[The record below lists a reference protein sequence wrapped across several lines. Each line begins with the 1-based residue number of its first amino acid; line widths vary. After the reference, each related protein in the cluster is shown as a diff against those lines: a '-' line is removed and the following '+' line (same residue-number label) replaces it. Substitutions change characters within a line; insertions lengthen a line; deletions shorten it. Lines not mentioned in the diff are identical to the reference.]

1 METLPAE
8 LYGHICTFLRPS
20 DLTNFARA
28 STACLGPAR
37 WQLYKNVVLRND
49 SPWLSEVCSLLEGV
63 PGLKM
68 RVTSILVIT
77 VEDWAGGNDKISWL
91 NLDIFRGMQRL
102 YSISFIRLPCKSPE
116 NLQKMISGIY
126 WECRALKQ
134 LSFSEIPSDRLP
146 HNWSLSTID
155 TVYFP
160 ACPKLE
166 KVVYKSKPS
175 SGEFLPHDLRVSKHA
190 DEL

>member
-20 DLTNFARA
+20 DLANFARA

-37 WQLYKNVVLRND
+37 WHLYKNVVLRND
-49 SPWLSEVCSLLEGV
+49 SLWLSEVCSLLEGV

-68 RVTSILVIT
+68 QVASILVIT
-77 VEDWAGGNDKISWL
+77 VEDWAESNDKIPWP

-102 YSISFIRLPCKSPE
+102 CSISFIHLPCKSPE

-126 WECRALKQ
+126 RECRALKQ
-134 LSFSEIPSDRLP
+134 LSFSKIPSDALP
-146 HNWSLSTID
+146 HNWSLSTAD
-155 TVYFP
+155 MVYFG
-160 ACPKLE
+160 AFPKLE
-166 KVVYKSKPS
+166 KVVYKSKPA
-175 SGEFLPHDLRVSKHA
+175 SGEFLPPELRVNIHA
-190 DEL
+190 EEL

>member
-8 LYGHICTFLRPS
+8 LFCHICTFLRPS

-37 WQLYKNVVLRND
+37 WHLYKNVVLRND

-68 RVTSILVIT
+68 RVTFILVIT
-77 VEDWAGGNDKISWL
+77 VQNWAGSNNKIPWL
-91 NLDIFRGMQRL
+91 NLNIFRGMRRL
-102 YSISFIRLPCKSPE
+102 CSISFIHLPCKSPK
-116 NLQKMISGIY
+116 NLKKMISGIY
-126 WECRALKQ
+126 LECRALKEV
-134 LSFSEIPSDRLP
+134 SFSKIPSDPLP
-146 HNWSLSTID
+146 HNWSLSTHM
-155 TVYFP
+155 VYF
-160 ACPKLE
+160 AAYPKLE

-175 SGEFLPHDLRVSKHA
+175 SGEFPP
-190 DEL
+190 

>member
-20 DLTNFARA
+20 NLTNFARA
-28 STACLGPAR
+28 STASLGPAR
-37 WQLYKNVVLRND
+37 WHLYKNVVLRND

-77 VEDWAGGNDKISWL
+77 VEDWAGSNDKISWP
-91 NLDIFRGMQRL
+91 NLHIFRGMQRL
-102 YSISFIRLPCKSPE
+102 CSISFIHLPCKSPE
-116 NLQKMISGIY
+116 NLQEMISGICC
-126 WECRALKQ
+126 ECRALKQ
-134 LSFSEIPSDRLP
+134 LSFSKIPSEALP
-146 HNWSLSTID
+146 HNWSLSTVD
-155 TVYFP
+155 FTAF
-160 ACPKLE
+160 PKLE

-175 SGEFLPHDLRVSKHA
+175 SGEFLSPPDLRVSKHA
-190 DEL
+190 EEL